1 MTTPGSSPSDPTAG
15 QGDGAS
21 REVPEHLVVGQ
32 VTKAHG
38 TRGEVLVWP
47 LTDSE
52 EEVFAAGSELVLGD
66 AEGELGPSPEPLTVE
81 RARPFRRGLLVKFEE
96 IEDRTR
102 AEEVARRYLLAS
114 TEQLAPLTEG
124 EVFYHQL
131 LGLEVFTTEG
141 WHVGRVREVYD
152 AEPADLLE
160 VKGERRLH
168 LIPFLERIVREIDL
182 EGGRLVIDPPPGLL
196 DV

>member
-1 MTTPGSSPSDPTAG
+1 M
-15 QGDGAS
+15 
-21 REVPEHLVVGQ
+21 
-32 VTKAHG
+32 TKAHG